1 MNIVEPM
8 LLSFRLPK
16 IQSQLLTLQVGVPA
30 SSALILS
37 TTRTQTITLPL
48 SLFPTKCHLS
58 HNHNLKLLLLLLTP
72 RLQPVLK
79 AVLISATPI
88 GLAIVVLAE
97 SASKWTLPVV
107 NVFPFFWFNR
117 HTTNV
122 NRMRFIPTI
131 LVFV

>member
-16 IQSQLLTLQVGVPA
+16 IQNQLLTLQVGVPT

-58 HNHNLKLLLLLLTP
+58 HNHNLKLLLLLTP
-72 RLQPVLK
+72 RLHPVLK

-107 NVFPFFWFNR
+107 NVFPFIWFNR

-122 NRMRFIPTI
+122 NRMRFTLTI

>member
-30 SSALILS
+30 SSALLLS
-37 TTRTQTITLPL
+37 TIRTQTITLPL

-58 HNHNLKLLLLLLTP
+58 HNHNLKLLLLLLTH

-88 GLAIVVLAE
+88 GLVIVVLAE

-107 NVFPFFWFNR
+107 NVFPFIWFNR

>member
-30 SSALILS
+30 SSALLLS
-37 TTRTQTITLPL
+37 TIRTQTITLPL

-58 HNHNLKLLLLLLTP
+58 HNHNLKLLLLLLTH

-88 GLAIVVLAE
+88 GLVIVVLAE
-97 SASKWTLPVV
+97 SALKWTLPMV
-107 NVFPFFWFNR
+107 NVFQFFWFNR
-117 HTTNV
+117 HTPNV